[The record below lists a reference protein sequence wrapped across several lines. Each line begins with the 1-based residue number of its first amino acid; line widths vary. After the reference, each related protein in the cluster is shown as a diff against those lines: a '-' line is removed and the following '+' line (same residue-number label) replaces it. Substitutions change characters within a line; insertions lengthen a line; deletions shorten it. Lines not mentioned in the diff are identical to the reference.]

1 MKIIDRKISS
11 RSFLAMSISLAA
23 MTILVRPV
31 TSQELPPE
39 GQFRI
44 TYTAVNP
51 SPAKPVAISATK
63 DILMNNL
70 IMTASNDAGSGLLH
84 GLAGRCAILNTID
97 KAAKTVEAKGS
108 CTYTDR
114 SGDMVF
120 EDVATTGP
128 QPMGPVVALK
138 GAWKG
143 GTGKYAG
150 LTGEF
155 DIRSEGIMATESLT
169 QSMGKKTGTYKI
181 AP

>member
-1 MKIIDRKISS
+1 MKITDRKLYSGS
-11 RSFLAMSISLAA
+11 LLAIAISLAA
-23 MTILVRPV
+23 MTFSVRPV
-31 TSQELPPE
+31 ASQELPPE
-39 GQFRI
+39 GQFKI

-51 SPAKPVAISATK
+51 SPPKPVAISATK

-97 KAAKTVEAKGS
+97 KAAKTVESKGS

-120 EDVATTGP
+120 EDVATTSP

-143 GTGKYAG
+143 GTESMPGSQV
-150 LTGEF
+150 TST
-155 DIRSEGIMATESLT
+155 SEM
-169 QSMGKKTGTYKI
+169 KVY
-181 AP
+181 